1 MQGPSDSLKSQKGKR
16 GNVNIVSWTQTAP
29 KGRICLLSLCLTM
42 APILNHP
49 SFKKTPFYLIIPTDP
64 LTKPQPLHFCSPS
77 VPPSFCFT
85 LIPLFL
91 LFFSDL
97 LFTTHSLF
105 FALSIACL
113 PTGGPLFS
121 SVINKTWA
129 REYLLR
135 IYYLA
140 QNEIGSKS
148 KSVWVLI

>member
-1 MQGPSDSLKSQKGKR
+1 MQSPSDSLKSQKGKR

-49 SFKKTPFYLIIPTDP
+49 SFKRTPFYVIIPTDP
-64 LTKPQPLHFCSPS
+64 FTKPWPRHFCSPA

-85 LIPLFL
+85 LISLFL
-91 LFFSDL
+91 LFFLIYCS
-97 LFTTHSLF
+97 LFTLF
-105 FALSIACL
+105 PLSIACL
-113 PTGGPLFS
+113 PTGGPLFY

-135 IYYLA
+135 IFYLP